1 MGGTGTTNCGLA
13 LVWHQRRRFL
23 CVFSPNHRTHPH
35 KRFPGKRPFIAFF
48 REGRAPS
55 RPIFYPLLP
64 GWEKEVGRHGG
75 RPSLNFSR
83 FLAGNSVHVAPK
95 KGAPV
100 LDTRTRPLELEFR
113 VGWNGCLRIAL
124 RSTEVFGIL
133 RLCRKCPD
141 HTHIEF
147 EFEDETEEKQNRNIY
162 DLCYNHS
169 NGANI

>member
-113 VGWNGCLRIAL
+113 GVEWMPSDSASVDGGFRHPTAL
-124 RSTEVFGIL
+124 QEVSRSHPHRVRVRG
-133 RLCRKCPD
+133 RDRRK
-141 HTHIEF
+141 T
-147 EFEDETEEKQNRNIY
+147 K
-162 DLCYNHS
+162 S
-169 NGANI
+169 